1 MKLMNTHYD
10 SIILRPRLTIIIALA
25 SLLFACASPTVRQQF
40 DFGGTVVESDTKL
53 STTQVNPKLNI
64 LLAEIQVPSSL
75 EGTSM
80 LYRLQYDNSQE
91 LRPYAQSR
99 WSMPPAQL
107 LKQRIKT
114 QINQQGGTVL
124 ATSDGVKN
132 LPILRLELEEFAQHF
147 TSPNQSQVQQRWRA
161 SLINQNQ
168 LLAQRIFQAQ
178 AKCDSADAKGGAR
191 AMPLATDMA
200 ITELIAWLQTQV
212 K

>member
-1 MKLMNTHYD
+1 MNAHYY
-10 SIILRPRLTIIIALA
+10 SIILRPRLTIIIALT

-40 DFGGTVVESDTKL
+40 DFGGTAVESNIKV
-53 STTQVNPKLNI
+53 STTQINPKLNI

-80 LYRLQYDNSQE
+80 LYRLQYDNRQE

-114 QINQQGGTVL
+114 QINQQGGAVL
-124 ATSDGVKN
+124 ATGDGVKN
-132 LPILRLELEEFAQHF
+132 LPLLRIELEEFAQHF
-147 TSPNQSQVQQRWRA
+147 SSPSQSQVQLRWRA
-161 SLINQNQ
+161 SLIHQNQ
-168 LLAQRIFQAQ
+168 LIAQKIFQAQ
-178 AKCDSADAKGGAR
+178 TQCDSADAIGGAR
-191 AMPLATDMA
+191 AMQQATDIA

>member
-1 MKLMNTHYD
+1 MNTICHAIT
-10 SIILRPRLTIIIALA
+10 SWFRLTLNLALA
-25 SLLFACASPTVRQQF
+25 SLLFACASPTVHQQF
-40 DFGGTVVESDTKL
+40 DFGGTVVESYIKP
-53 STTQVNPKLNI
+53 STTLVNPKLNI

-75 EGTSM
+75 EGTAM

-91 LRPYAQSR
+91 LRPYAQSS

-114 QINQQGGTVL
+114 QINQQGGTAL
-124 ATSDGVKN
+124 AASDGVKN

-147 TSPNQSQVQQRWRA
+147 TSPNQSQVQLRWRA

-168 LLAQRIFQAQ
+168 LLAQRIFQAR